1 MIDPTST
8 PLRSGFKRISQTV
21 ETSPKQD
28 TPVSKKGKSSENK
41 DMEIDLASESDSLL
55 ITDSTPKSKCGRPPS
70 LSSDV
75 DLPSDTDLTVPSI
88 DSTPKNKGGRPPKPK
103 MGFRGTRSKSAV
115 PTIQVDQQATEFEIV
130 VSHEIEDES
139 GNVNLMLPPANT
151 NVPKKRGRPSKSV
164 DSVPAKPKERT
175 RPLSERIAN
184 KEEQL
189 RVARE
194 KAMREEIEEW
204 RASLPK
210 NDLELIKICNE
221 YLIRHPQP
229 TAKPFP
235 LKLPMDYYLGCHR
248 SSTATYKCASKE
260 ARHSAPYYDSGDF
273 SYLCPKCRAK
283 LLKREFELLCH
294 KCWAKCCAYGDVDTK
309 LMREEYQ
316 VGVCE

>member
-1 MIDPTST
+1 MQSSIDDFIRQRVPPKDVPNRTDLDISEIMST
-8 PLRSGFKRISQTV
+8 K
-21 ETSPKQD
+21 
-28 TPVSKKGKSSENK
+28 NK
-41 DMEIDLASESDSLL
+41 DMEIDLASESDSLSL
-55 ITDSTPKSKCGRPPS
+55 TDTTPKSKRGRTPS

-115 PTIQVDQQATEFEIV
+115 TTKQVDEQATEFEIV
-130 VSHEIEDES
+130 ISHEIEDES
-139 GNVNLMLPPANT
+139 GNVKLMPPPAST

-175 RPLSERIAN
+175 RPLSERIAT

-204 RASLPK
+204 KASLPK

-229 TAKPFP
+229 TAKPLP
-235 LKLPMDYYLGCHR
+235 LKLPMARNHNCHNKSPKYY
-248 SSTATYKCASKE
+248 CASKD

-273 SYLCPKCRAK
+273 SFLCPKCRAQ
-283 LLKREFELLCH
+283 LLRREFELLCH
-294 KCWAKCCAYGDVDTK
+294 KCWAKCCAYGDVDTE
-309 LMREEYQ
+309 LMRDEYQ